1 MPAVRPLRLQLSRL
15 DHPDRTIEQQRT
27 VLTASAVVHII
38 DMPAGQRWTAW
49 VTGIVG
55 RDALPA
61 AQMQA
66 LSQSFG
72 GELCYDA
79 LSDGIVYRRQF
90 SAEQLQQRGDA
101 AMQQFLHAHA
111 QARAALLADDP
122 QTGDTQ
128 ARLKALAHAL
138 GHVAPAALTVRNG
151 DADAM
156 AAGLLNAVNAAIFDV
171 RLARPLHTTEADA
184 LAALLAWVEDTLGA
198 APCVLSIRN
207 AVRVQV
213 EIVASR
219 DRLPETWQLAHH
231 DAAIPYLF
239 MDGECH
245 ESSWGKYYFE
255 NELGYMVGCLRA
267 FGALMEAHD
276 RILDAHLLCQLHDL
290 AVADVFKRSSPPLRE
305 RFQSG
310 YRAQPVEFAL
320 SLGRNCSAQ
329 GLAEFH
335 RSAAATNGWIEV
347 EPPTHGHPGRLLA
360 QTRSPALCF
369 DKAQD
374 ILSQYA
380 AQVPPPSNCRQR
392 AELDD
397 ATMHAIAQCC
407 QQLNQHHLFAEANI
421 RTIGFLCLNK
431 LLLDQG
437 VAPTILEYPK
447 VLDMCSTADIIAAIR
462 QGQHRFQ
469 ALQAA

>member
-1 MPAVRPLRLQLSRL
+1 MPVVRPRCLQLSRIDSPGL
-15 DHPDRTIEQQRT
+15 TIERQQT
-27 VLTASAVVHII
+27 VLTSSAVVHIAST
-38 DMPAGQRWTAW
+38 PAGQHWTAW
-49 VTGIVG
+49 VSGIVG
-55 RDALPA
+55 RDAPPA

-66 LSQSFG
+66 LSHLLG

-79 LSDGIVYRRQF
+79 LSDGIVYHRQF

-101 AMQQFLHAHA
+101 AMPQFLQAHA
-111 QARAALLADDP
+111 QARAALMADDP
-122 QTGDTQ
+122 QTGDAQ
-128 ARLKALAHAL
+128 ARLTALAHAL
-138 GHVAPAALTVRNG
+138 SHVAPAALSVRNG
-151 DADAM
+151 DADAL
-156 AAGLLNAVNAAIFDV
+156 AAGLLNTVNAAIFDF
-171 RLARPLHTTEADA
+171 RMARPLHTTEADA
-184 LAALLAWVEDTLGA
+184 LATLLAWVEGTLGA

-207 AVRVQV
+207 AVRMQA

-219 DRLPETWQLAHH
+219 DRLPDTWRLAHH

-245 ESSWGKYYFE
+245 ESSWGKYHFE

-267 FGALMEAHD
+267 FGALMQAHD

-290 AVADVFKRSSPPLRE
+290 AVGDVFKRSSAPLRE

-310 YRAQPVEFAL
+310 YRAQSVEFAL
-320 SLGRNCSAQ
+320 SLGRNCTAQ

-335 RSAAATNGWIEV
+335 RSAAANNGWIEV
-347 EPPTHGHPGRLLA
+347 EPPTHGQSGRLLA
-360 QTRSPALCF
+360 PTRSPARCF
-369 DKAQD
+369 DKAQE
-374 ILSQYA
+374 ILSHYV
-380 AQVPPPSNCRQR
+380 AQVPPPSNCRMR

-397 ATMHAIAQCC
+397 ATVHAIAQCC

-437 VAPTILEYPK
+437 AAPTILEYPK
-447 VLDMCSTADIIAAIR
+447 VLDMCSTTDVIAAIR

-469 ALQAA
+469 ALQVA